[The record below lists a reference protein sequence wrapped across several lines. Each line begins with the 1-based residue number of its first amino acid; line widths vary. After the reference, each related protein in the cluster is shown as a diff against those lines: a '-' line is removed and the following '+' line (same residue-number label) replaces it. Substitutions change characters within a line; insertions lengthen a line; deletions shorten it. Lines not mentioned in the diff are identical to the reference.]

1 MKVLGP
7 GLAGANCIVL
17 RSNVVSPG
25 FQSYWE
31 DSLRRPSIFQ
41 DAALS
46 VQVDWL
52 GFLAATHLS
61 VFQLFAKESESNY
74 FMFSVALDEAIT
86 LRGKCSK
93 TESFQMVELASD
105 LCDRLSEN
113 LNKMFGSM
121 AEHCKKHGTTPS
133 VAPLQAECF
142 CSSSVRRLVLFNRL
156 LNYPLSSR
164 HALFLGKLHTLN
176 KLVALCCVDFHRAA
190 LDLAATNVALAS
202 LDSSWAA
209 MDAAHYDVNT
219 CFRELLVM
227 LKCFLRVLSPDDL
240 ALFER
245 MLLRFKTSR
254 RESVP
259 LTDRVFRP
267 SPSIRVLVVDD
278 AEPFRQLVCSILG
291 ERRDLQVI
299 CEVSDGLE
307 AVQKA
312 IELKPDLILIDIGLP
327 TLNGIETAR
336 QICKLVPEARIIFL
350 SWEASSDVV
359 QEALGLGGR
368 SRSSGQAVCQ

>member
-1 MKVLGP
+1 
-7 GLAGANCIVL
+7 
-17 RSNVVSPG
+17 
-25 FQSYWE
+25 
-31 DSLRRPSIFQ
+31 
-41 DAALS
+41 
-46 VQVDWL
+46 
-52 GFLAATHLS
+52 
-61 VFQLFAKESESNY
+61 
-74 FMFSVALDEAIT
+74 
-86 LRGKCSK
+86 
-93 TESFQMVELASD
+93 
-105 LCDRLSEN
+105 
-113 LNKMFGSM
+113 
-121 AEHCKKHGTTPS
+121 
-133 VAPLQAECF
+133 
-142 CSSSVRRLVLFNRL
+142 
-156 LNYPLSSR
+156 
-164 HALFLGKLHTLN
+164 
-176 KLVALCCVDFHRAA
+176 
-190 LDLAATNVALAS
+190 
-202 LDSSWAA
+202 